1 MPSGQRRSLNVWL
14 SILLLVVIVGGL
26 FLMAASISY
35 QGQQPSADLRYVG
48 TGEVNDGGYLRFA
61 GTFWI
66 TNRSDVKI
74 MVVLKQI
81 ETKKPEGWII
91 YTNTLRT
98 LHILPPREAVQVKI
112 DAPAVNGAWRVRLD
126 ALGEMMGLARYWSLA
141 KMYLS
146 SSQGRRAVRPAF
158 RGTIYDRPTEIVSS
172 DITD

>member
-1 MPSGQRRSLNVWL
+1 MPSRKRRSLNVLLW
-14 SILLLVVIVGGL
+14 LLLLAVIVGGL
-26 FLMAASISY
+26 FLVAASISY

-48 TGEVNDGGYLRFA
+48 TAEVNDGGHLKFA

-66 TNRSDVKI
+66 SNRSEVRI

-81 ETKKPEGWII
+81 ETRKPEGWTI

-98 LHILPPREAVQVKI
+98 LHTLLPREAAQIKI
-112 DAPAVNGAWRVRLD
+112 DAPAVNGAWRIRLD
-126 ALGEMMGLARYWSLA
+126 TLGEMTGLARYWSFA
-141 KMYLS
+141 KMS
-146 SSQGRRAVRPAF
+146 WAHSQGRRAVRPAF